1 MPQVVKAEVFQPR
14 SLPCPP
20 CFTPVISV
28 EMLKNF
34 CRELIARAE
43 LADKAKMLELIYYLV
58 LTIGK
63 AESNGLEIVDKIS
76 KMC

>member
-1 MPQVVKAEVFQPR
+1 
-14 SLPCPP
+14 
-20 CFTPVISV
+20 
-28 EMLKNF
+28 MLKNF